1 MATWAGAAA
10 IGLMGPEGFVP
21 GARADLVVL
30 DPEKGWSLPDDWS
43 SEPHGTVVYS
53 MGRENVAAT
62 VVDGIVRYRATDP
75 TVGGLKPAAAEVRQ
89 AVEALRKRMGSGEV
103 LR

>member
-1 MATWAGAAA
+1 
-10 IGLMGPEGFVP
+10 
-21 GARADLVVL
+21 
-30 DPEKGWSLPDDWS
+30 
-43 SEPHGTVVYS
+43 

-62 VVDGIVRYRATDP
+62 VVGGIVRYRATDP